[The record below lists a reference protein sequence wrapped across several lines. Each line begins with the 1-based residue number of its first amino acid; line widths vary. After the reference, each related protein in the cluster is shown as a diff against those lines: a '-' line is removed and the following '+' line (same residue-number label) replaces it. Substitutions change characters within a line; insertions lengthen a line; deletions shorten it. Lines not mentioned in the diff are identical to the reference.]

1 MRDSYICGM
10 GGDVRWLTLLHAYR
24 LESGDL
30 GYMKED
36 EEEHEEIVVICPP
49 FAGRDEESQ
58 CI

>member
-1 MRDSYICGM
+1 M